1 MTGEVV
7 DALGG
12 FEIRP
17 ANRLGKLKVTGTS
30 PDEGRHV
37 SPTAE
42 PLAEVVAV
50 GPHIEPLGAVDAKAD
65 DGGSDFQELI
75 FVDADLAGGAVD
87 RFAFPGQFIEGNA
100 VFFDRRDHGRNLVEF
115 PGELGKGRFDG
126 GAVQGGNRLGFQDF
140 AGGVL
145 GVSGFAELQG
155 ALVLLVLGHEEV
167 LDAGGLAD
175 DEHEESGG
183 DGVEGATVADFA
195 LVKAAANKIDDVM
208 GGFSGWFVDQQE
220 TVQLRDHGDELS
232 FKFTITFTGKPEGLN
247 SR

>member
-1 MTGEVV
+1 MASQVI

-17 ANRLGKLKVTGTS
+17 ANRLGKLKVSGAGA
-30 PDEGRHV
+30 DEGRHV

-126 GAVQGGNRLGFQDF
+126 GAIQRRNGFGLEDL

-145 GVSGFAELQG
+145 SVGGFTQLQG

-183 DGVEGATVADFA
+183 DRVQGAAMTDLA

-247 SR
+247 S